1 MRARTRV
8 WVDESHVIFRRGLV
22 SCLREGDFGIAGESA
37 QLIPEPDLGRT
48 DILLFEYGQAELAR
62 AKRLT
67 RGTPVRSVG
76 MARAMTDDQL
86 VDAVDAGIAGL
97 VSRTELRADTL
108 LSCLTAVAGGSTAL
122 PSSLLT
128 KLSRVRSE
136 RGTPATTLAQRE
148 IDVLRLLADGG
159 STQEIAEQLSYSE
172 RTIKN
177 IVHDALMKMNC
188 RTRAHAVALASRQGV
203 I

>member
-1 MRARTRV
+1 MRAGTRV

-22 SCLREGDFGIAGESA
+22 SCLREGGFGVAGESS
-37 QLIPEPDLGRT
+37 LFLPEPDLDRT
-48 DILLFEYGQAELAR
+48 DIVLFEYGPAELAR
-62 AKRLT
+62 AIRLV
-67 RGTPVRSVG
+67 RESPVRLVG
-76 MARAMTDDQL
+76 MARTLTDDQL

-122 PSSLLT
+122 PSSLLV
-128 KLSRVRSE
+128 KLSRAGGE
-136 RGTPATTLAQRE
+136 RGTPATALAKRE

-159 STQEIAEQLSYSE
+159 STQEIADELSYSE

-177 IVHDALMKMNC
+177 IVHDTLMKMNC